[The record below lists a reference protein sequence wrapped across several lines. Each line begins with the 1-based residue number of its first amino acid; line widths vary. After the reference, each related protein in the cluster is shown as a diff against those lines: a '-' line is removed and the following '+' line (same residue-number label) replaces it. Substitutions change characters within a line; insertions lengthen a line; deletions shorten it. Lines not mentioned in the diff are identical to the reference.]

1 VEIWQWRRRE
11 GALCT
16 AEGSERGDVLGDY
29 LWMLESGFQ
38 VAAGL
43 VMLSTGVSESSTEL
57 YYV

>member
-1 VEIWQWRRRE
+1 M
-11 GALCT
+11 
-16 AEGSERGDVLGDY
+16 AEGTEQGDVLGDY

-43 VMLSTGVSESSTEL
+43 VMFSTSVPESSTEL

>member
-1 VEIWQWRRRE
+1 MCMAK
-11 GALCT
+11 GT
-16 AEGSERGDVLGDY
+16 ERGDVLGDY
-29 LWMLESGFQ
+29 LWMLKSGFQ